1 MRNVII
7 YERRRTLI
15 DRQTL
20 AHLAGRSV
28 HTVRARCP
36 IAEHRGGRA
45 LYDLEQAAAI
55 LADVPTRRRHHRHAD
70 SICAKES
77 DTQPRPG
84 ERRRIAGDPA
94 RAAYII

>member
-1 MRNVII
+1 MRHVII

-45 LYDLEQAAAI
+45 LYDLEQAATI
-55 LADVPTRRRHHRHAD
+55 LADVPTRRRHPRGDHRGPDSGDRHAD
-70 SICAKES
+70 SLRGKGS
-77 DTQPRPG
+77 DT
-84 ERRRIAGDPA
+84 RRDLGSV
-94 RAAYII
+94 AA